1 MLVKEIKKINS
12 SYKKIWTPKRNE
24 MKFNF
29 EQFSN
34 YILTIE
40 QCSTK
45 IFIKSQDTKICWRSW
60 GEGKA
65 LILLHG
71 GYGSWAHWIKQAI
84 PFSKKYKVLI
94 PDMPGFGES
103 DDLPL
108 PHTPEKIASNIA
120 DTIQELIS
128 KDVQPIICGFSFG
141 GLIAGHLSYSL
152 VERGINP
159 EKLILVGPGGLGAKR
174 GEMKNMIPRHSKM
187 TEEEVYQAH
196 KTNLEILM
204 MHDKKKVDEWSVH
217 IQKQNTD
224 AHRIK
229 SRPISSTDTLAR
241 ILKKQN
247 IPLYVLWGEKDASVG
262 VYLEDRMAILRNVNN
277 KVRFHVEFNLGHWIM
292 YENEIIF
299 NKILDD
305 IIQD

>member
-1 MLVKEIKKINS
+1 M
-12 SYKKIWTPKRNE
+12 NE
-24 MKFNF
+24 MKFKF

-34 YILTIE
+34 YLLTIE
-40 QCSTK
+40 QSSKK

-60 GEGKA
+60 GEGKPV
-65 LILLHG
+65 IFLHG

-84 PFSKKYKVLI
+84 PFSKTYNVLI

-120 DTIQELIS
+120 DTLQELIS
-128 KDVQPIICGFSFG
+128 KDVLPIICGFSFG

-152 VERGINP
+152 IERGINP

-241 ILKKQN
+241 VLKKQN

-262 VYLEDRMAILRNVNN
+262 IYLEDRMAILRNVNN

-299 NKILDD
+299 NKIVGD